1 MKTADDFVSSK
12 KIRVLRQRL
21 RRAYAHLVPKL
32 ARLAGYSVVLHQET
46 PKFDKAFTRSSS
58 GNLLYS
64 LDSPIAGPFG
74 YLELDKA
81 AAADAFATK
90 IVGRFQ
96 TKAKRMFAAC
106 NHTRLI
112 EQALLKEEGF
122 FWDDLI
128 VGFKYPKNSHYSLIE
143 TLWTLRQ
150 GLHFRYEGQLPKV
163 GVLLTWNLQTF
174 IKKAGTSVIPLA
186 DCPSLDDLLKESKA
200 AHLLSD
206 AEGAIYVVKG
216 AKAVQLMYRSSLSSP
231 SDDSGWEFVPTQYRW
246 LRSAVQ
252 GRDLVIINSG
262 VGEQILITSKAV
274 LKWVGGQWTRLSHS
288 SVSQLLPPEY
298 PTELKALIL
307 EVVGQLS
314 QQHVGALIVLPED
327 LDSLLRNC
335 APGLS
340 QRLNGAGL
348 LKLSPSTRGFF
359 QRLCAIDGAVILSND
374 ATVVDAGVIVNI
386 PPGAPAEGARST
398 AARAVSA
405 FGIAIKV
412 SHDGPIAVYRHAHRV
427 ASIS

>member
-1 MKTADDFVSSK
+1 MVDDSVSGK

-21 RRAYAHLVPKL
+21 RRAYAQLTPKL
-32 ARLAGYSVVLHQET
+32 ARLAGYRVVLHHEAPT
-46 PKFDKAFTRSSS
+46 FDKAFAHSSS
-58 GNLLYS
+58 GDLLYR
-64 LDSPIAGPFG
+64 LDSPVAGAFA

-81 AAADAFATK
+81 GAADAFATK

-96 TKAKRMFAAC
+96 TKTKRLFGNC
-106 NHTRLI
+106 NHTRQI
-112 EQALLKEEGF
+112 EQTLLREESF

-150 GLHFRYEGQLPKV
+150 GLHFRYEGQLPRI
-163 GVLLTWNLQTF
+163 GVLLTWNLATF
-174 IKKAGTSVIPLA
+174 IEKSGTAIIPLA
-186 DCPSLDDLLKESKA
+186 DCPSLDDLLKGSKA

-206 AEGAIYVVKG
+206 AEAAIYVVKG
-216 AKAVQLMYRSSLSSP
+216 ARAVQLMYRASLNP
-231 SDDSGWEFVPTQYRW
+231 TSDDSGWEFVPSQYRW
-246 LRSAVQ
+246 LRPAVQ

-288 SVSQLLPPEY
+288 SVYQLLPPSY
-298 PTELKALIL
+298 PNELKNLLLDI
-307 EVVGQLS
+307 VGQLS

-327 LDSLLRNC
+327 LDGLLKTC
-335 APGLS
+335 ALGLS

-348 LKLSPSTRGFF
+348 LKLSPATRGFF
-359 QRLCAIDGAVILSND
+359 QRLCAIDGAVILSSD

-386 PPGAPAEGARST
+386 PPGSPAEGARST
-398 AARAVSA
+398 AAQAASK

-412 SHDGPIAVYRHAHRV
+412 SHDGPITVYRSGQRV